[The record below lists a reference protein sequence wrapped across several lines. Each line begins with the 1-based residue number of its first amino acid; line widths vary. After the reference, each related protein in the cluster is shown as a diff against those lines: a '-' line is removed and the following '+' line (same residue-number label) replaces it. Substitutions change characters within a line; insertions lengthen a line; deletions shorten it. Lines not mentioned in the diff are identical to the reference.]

1 MIEGINK
8 MLEKTPYEQKVL
20 IINKKIYEKHK
31 EEIDN
36 LIENIWA
43 LDLVITNTLEE
54 NTSAIVMDKLKFYD
68 WRTNWNWRWWIA
80 ILGGNYGKIF
90 KYWKKS

>member
-68 WRTNWNWRWWIA
+68 WRTN
-80 ILGGNYGKIF
+80 
-90 KYWKKS
+90 